1 MELSI
6 FQATI
11 LAAYYWFAATRI
23 VYSLIHILRGPLMTS
38 LFCGIVLGDVPTA
51 IMIGAMIQ
59 PMFLAFTAAGGTIV
73 WDECA
78 AGMCGC
84 TITILGGLDMSQALT
99 IAVPISL
106 LCAQLHTLRR
116 IFNIYPVQKADQY
129 AKTCNTKGI
138 TFMCLWWPVIMEF
151 FVFAIP
157 MFLALY
163 FGAEAVGRI
172 INNLPQWT
180 TNALA
185 ITGKILPALGFAMT
199 INVIGRPQFLP
210 FFLGGFFLAQYSGL
224 SGIPLALS
232 GLFVAFLYYL
242 ILEVADKGKK
252 EAMDEG
258 TQAAVEADEEGK
270 KLLTSKDVTNLVVRW
285 NFYCECSNSFARLQ
299 SLAFCAAFIPV
310 LKKLYGHDQEE
321 FSAALTRH
329 LMFFNTEGIW
339 GSIIHGIVLA
349 MEEQRA
355 LGAPIPTEAITG
367 IKAGLMGPFA
377 GIGDTID
384 WSTIKPL
391 MAMLCLPLAESGS
404 FIAPVIYFILVAGI
418 LTTEEFFFV
427 NIGYRM
433 GTEAAMTILGGGMV
447 NKFISCAS
455 VLGMFMMGG
464 LSASLVNVY
473 TTAQIPTGEGTVMA
487 IQGDILDA
495 VAPGLL
501 TLATVLLVYK
511 YLRSGHSMM
520 KATFWI
526 LAIGLVLG
534 AVGIIGDGGFLI
546 KPIMDL
552 TAAA

>member
-1 MELSI
+1 MLI
-6 FQATI
+6 I
-11 LAAYYWFAATRI
+11 GNGRMITRDASKAFI
-23 VYSLIHILRGPLMTS
+23 EN
-38 LFCGIVLGDVPTA
+38 
-51 IMIGAMIQ
+51 GAVAMD
-59 PMFLAFTAAGGTIV
+59 GNTIV
-73 WDECA
+73 MVGTTDEVKKA
-78 AGMCGC
+78 YPDGEFVDAR
-84 TITILGGLDMSQALT
+84 GG
-99 IAVPISL
+99 
-106 LCAQLHTLRR
+106 
-116 IFNIYPVQKADQY
+116 
-129 AKTCNTKGI
+129 
-138 TFMCLWWPVIMEF
+138 VIMPAF
-151 FVFAIP
+151 
-157 MFLALY
+157 
-163 FGAEAVGRI
+163 
-172 INNLPQWT
+172 INT
-180 TNALA
+180 HEH
-185 ITGKILPALGFAMT
+185 I
-199 INVIGRPQFLP
+199 
-210 FFLGGFFLAQYSGL
+210 YS
-224 SGIPLALS
+224 
-232 GLFVAFLYYL
+232 
-242 ILEVADKGKK
+242 
-252 EAMDEG
+252 
-258 TQAAVEADEEGK
+258 
-270 KLLTSKDVTNLVVRW
+270 
-285 NFYCECSNSFARLQ
+285 SFARGLSIKGYNPKGFLDILDGQ
-299 SLAFCAAFIPV
+299 WWTI
-310 LKKLYGHDQEE
+310 D
-321 FSAALTRH
+321 RH
-329 LMFFNTEGIW
+329 LTFFNTEGIW
-339 GSIIHGIVLA
+339 GALIHGIVLA

-355 LGAPIPTEAITG
+355 MGLPVADEAIQG
-367 IKAGLMGPFA
+367 IKVGLMGPLA

-464 LSASLVNVY
+464 LSASMVNVY

-520 KATFWI
+520 KATFW
-526 LAIGLVLG
+526 LLVIGLVLG